1 MVFVSSCLFLC
12 ARTTEIACSSP
23 IITFII
29 ILLLPSCLTFL
40 TLLVHRIRA
49 ARTAQR
55 DRAPESVVHN
65 LPSEVWT
72 GTSWENQTPAN
83 FVPADGST
91 AQGEV
96 DLEQGLETADAS
108 NSQKPHRPSWV
119 DTQSECAI
127 CLEMFVKGDCVRV
140 LPCYHLFHIDEI
152 DEWLLHKKKL
162 VRPLSPLAHATPAGS
177 YMLVNSAPS
186 AKPMSLN
193 RMHRRQ
199 SPTPSKCTYTRRN
212 TRQNPPHHLPERP
225 LHPWAPT
232 SARLFSSRQGSRPQR
247 HRHSPSSVKL
257 AAACWPALA
266 PLSSFFTTIMTYTLD
281 PGPIRGLPPNS

>member
-1 MVFVSSCLFLC
+1 MVLVSPRLFLR
-12 ARTTEIACSSP
+12 AHTTEIACSSP

-49 ARTAQR
+49 ARAAQR

-65 LPSEVWT
+65 LPSRVWT
-72 GTSWENQTPAN
+72 GTGWEKQTPAN
-83 FVPADGST
+83 FVPADGAA
-91 AQGEV
+91 AQEEV
-96 DLEQGLETADAS
+96 DLEQGLETPDAS
-108 NSQKPHRPSWV
+108 TSQGPHLPAWV
-119 DTQSECAI
+119 EEQAECAI

-193 RMHRRQ
+193 RMRR
-199 SPTPSKCTYTRRN
+199 R
-212 TRQNPPHHLPERP
+212 
-225 LHPWAPT
+225 
-232 SARLFSSRQGSRPQR
+232 
-247 HRHSPSSVKL
+247 
-257 AAACWPALA
+257 
-266 PLSSFFTTIMTYTLD
+266 
-281 PGPIRGLPPNS
+281 